1 MVVVQNLESGERLIY
16 GLALSSYTFAAMVA
30 TLALG
35 PLADRFGRKT
45 IIVPSVILFGIGGLL
60 ITLSQS
66 FWQVLIWRA
75 LQGIGVGGMMN
86 PVVAAIGDM
95 FDVYSMGSLLYSYQP
110 RDPVIHLPMS

>member
-1 MVVVQNLESGERLIY
+1 MFAVTGGSLVGPILPAMMELEEATSKNI

-45 IIVPSVILFGIGGLL
+45 IIVPSVILFDICGLL

-66 FWQVLIWRA
+66 FWQVLMNTVDRA
-75 LQGIGVGGMMN
+75 N
-86 PVVAAIGDM
+86 TDA
-95 FDVYSMGSLLYSYQP
+95 
-110 RDPVIHLPMS
+110 